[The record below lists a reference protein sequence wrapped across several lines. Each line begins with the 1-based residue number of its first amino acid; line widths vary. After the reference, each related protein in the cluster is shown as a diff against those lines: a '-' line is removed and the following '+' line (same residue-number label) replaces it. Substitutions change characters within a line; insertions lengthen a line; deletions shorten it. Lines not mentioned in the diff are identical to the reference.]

1 MVFLSALFAVALA
14 QEHFDVASIKF
25 HKEPIE
31 FSADPAIRG
40 RRVVATASTLH
51 DLITYAYGVRYDQ
64 ITGGPSWAGSEH
76 YDLAATAEGDG
87 TLSPAQARTM
97 VRNLLAERFQLKVH
111 RETFDGPVYTLT
123 VGKNGPKFKQAP
135 PDREGG
141 NVVGGDARGLHM
153 DAPKGTMADLV
164 KQLSVTAGR
173 PVVDRTGLAGRY
185 TFTLDWF
192 PANRIAPPEL
202 DAPTMFDA
210 VQNQLGLK
218 LESTTGPRERLVID
232 GAVRPSAN

>member
-1 MVFLSALFAVALA
+1 
-14 QEHFDVASIKF
+14 
-25 HKEPIE
+25 
-31 FSADPAIRG
+31 
-40 RRVVATASTLH
+40 
-51 DLITYAYGVRYDQ
+51 
-64 ITGGPSWAGSEH
+64 
-76 YDLAATAEGDG
+76 
-87 TLSPAQARTM
+87 
-97 VRNLLAERFQLKVH
+97 
-111 RETFDGPVYTLT
+111 
-123 VGKNGPKFKQAP
+123 
-135 PDREGG
+135 
-141 NVVGGDARGLHM
+141 M